1 MKMNKT
7 KIKQKEKIYKVEN
20 IWKITNLRIE
30 SMNPGD
36 LRVAGCFNFSKFVGG
51 IF

>member
-1 MKMNKT
+1 MKMKE
-7 KIKQKEKIYKVEN
+7 KEKIYKVEN

-30 SMNPGD
+30 SMSPGD
-36 LRVAGCFNFSKFVGG
+36 LRVARCFNFSKFVGG